1 MQKLSSARQLRQ
13 AVDLCCHDEAVLVE
27 ALYLL
32 RAQRHGHIT
41 PATTNFRV
49 MAFELGEFANLLDN
63 TKGWRLSGTSIF
75 CDYLDGHRSWASTGD
90 GARVKTLLALWR
102 RAVAVLE

>member
-63 TKGWRLSGTSIF
+63 TKGWRLSGTSLLGLPWTVI
-75 CDYLDGHRSWASTGD
+75 
-90 GARVKTLLALWR
+90 GARQAQETAR
-102 RAVAVLE
+102 G